1 MGWGDIQSD
10 WDGHKRR
17 VRERWSRLA
26 EHELD
31 EMGGRRDR
39 LVAKIKDVYGIDEG
53 EAEGQVREF
62 EARSS
67 PDDRAGRG
75 APGRE

>member
-1 MGWGDIQSD
+1 MGWDVIQKD
-10 WDGHKRR
+10 WDGQKRR

-39 LVAKIKDVYGIDEG
+39 LVRKIEDVYGIDHG
-53 EAEGQVREF
+53 EAESQVHEF
-62 EARSS
+62 ESGT
-67 PDDRAGRG
+67 PGNRAGRAG
-75 APGRE
+75 GS